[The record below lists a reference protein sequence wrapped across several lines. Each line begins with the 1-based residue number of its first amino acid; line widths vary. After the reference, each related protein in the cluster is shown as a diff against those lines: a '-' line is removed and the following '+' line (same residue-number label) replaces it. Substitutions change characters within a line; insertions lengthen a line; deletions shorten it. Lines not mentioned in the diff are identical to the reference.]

1 MYGFMFPFLSVRI
14 CMCLCVTSS
23 RGKDFHLGS
32 ASDVSRCLLRLCSGL
47 ISSLFISEAVNE
59 IMLVYT
65 RRVPSLSS
73 LLPSSFLTCASFGEK
88 MHSFPLRV
96 RRFLPCP
103 CVCESEAVTRWKVSS
118 PFTADVGEMDER
130 RKIK

>member
-1 MYGFMFPFLSVRI
+1 MHVSLRNLLMRKG
-14 CMCLCVTSS
+14 
-23 RGKDFHLGS
+23 FHLGS

-65 RRVPSLSS
+65 RRVPSLSF

-88 MHSFPLRV
+88 MHSFPLSV

-103 CVCESEAVTRWKVSS
+103 CVCESEEVTRWKVSS